1 MPALFRGR
9 AGVAAEGRNDPDSDE
24 SRQGRGAVSDT
35 LLAVCLGLFSAVT
48 LAAANMSVK
57 MGSDIL
63 VGRAVLSVSA
73 AVTVAPATL
82 LVPLPNRWTWGA
94 LLLALPAHYAY
105 QLCLVRAM
113 QRGDLSLVFPV
124 MRGAA
129 PLLTAAAAFLL
140 LRETLPA
147 LAVAGL
153 VVATGAVF
161 VFAAPPKG
169 ILLRH
174 HPDLPVLGWALATAV
189 GVSLYNVAD
198 ARGVRG
204 APEPFTYIVWIFLL
218 DSIGITLTALLRRRR
233 ELGRTI
239 AAKWRFGVVAGFLSI
254 LSYGSAVYAFSLM
267 ETARVSALRETSVV
281 FAALMGTLLLGE
293 GFGRR
298 RTAAALGLAGGLVL
312 MQFGG

>member
-1 MPALFRGR
+1 L
-9 AGVAAEGRNDPDSDE
+9 SE
-24 SRQGRGAVSDT
+24 SV
-35 LLAVCLGLFSAVT
+35 LAVCLGLVSAVT

-63 VGRAVLSVSA
+63 VGRAVLSASA
-73 AVTVAPATL
+73 AAMVAPAAYF
-82 LVPLPNRWTWGA
+82 VPLPNAWTWGA
-94 LLLALPAHYAY
+94 LLLALPAHYVY
-105 QLCLVRAM
+105 QICLIRAL

-140 LRETLPA
+140 LRETLPPPA
-147 LAVAGL
+147 VIGLLA
-153 VVATGAVF
+153 ATAAVF
-161 VFAAPPKG
+161 VFAAPPSG
-169 ILLRH
+169 TLFRH
-174 HPDLPVLGWALATAV
+174 HPDLAVLGWALATAV
-189 GVSLYNVAD
+189 GISLYNVAD

-233 ELGRTI
+233 ELGRAI
-239 AAKWRFGVVAGFLSI
+239 AAKWRFGVVAGLLSI

-281 FAALMGTLLLGE
+281 FAALMGNLFLGE

-298 RTAAALGLAGGLVL
+298 RVVAALVLAAGLVT

>member
-1 MPALFRGR
+1 LS
-9 AGVAAEGRNDPDSDE
+9 DSI
-24 SRQGRGAVSDT
+24 
-35 LLAVCLGLFSAVT
+35 LAIGLGLFSAVT

-63 VGRAVLSVSA
+63 VGRAVLSASA
-73 AVTVAPATL
+73 ATMVAPAAL
-82 LVPLPNRWTWGA
+82 FVPLPDAWTWGA
-94 LLLALPAHYAY
+94 LLLAVPAHYGY
-105 QLCLVRAM
+105 QLCLIRAL

-129 PLLTAAAAFLL
+129 PLLTAAAAFLFL
-140 LRETLPA
+140 HEILPA

-153 VVATGAVF
+153 LVATAALF
-161 VFAAPPKG
+161 VFAAPPRG
-169 ILLRH
+169 TLLRH
-174 HPDLPVLGWALATAV
+174 HPDFAVLAWALATAV

-204 APEPFTYIVWIFLL
+204 APEPFTYIVWIFIL
-218 DSIGITLTALLRRRR
+218 DSIGITLTASLIRRR
-233 ELGRTI
+233 ELARVI
-239 AAKWRFGVVAGFLSI
+239 ASKWRFGVAAGFLSI

-281 FAALMGTLLLGE
+281 FAALMGALFLKEGLG
-293 GFGRR
+293 GRR
-298 RTAAALGLAGGLVL
+298 VAAALALAAGLVA

>member
-1 MPALFRGR
+1 LS
-9 AGVAAEGRNDPDSDE
+9 DSI
-24 SRQGRGAVSDT
+24 
-35 LLAVCLGLFSAVT
+35 LAIGLGLFSAVT

-63 VGRAVLSVSA
+63 VGRAVLSASA
-73 AVTVAPATL
+73 ATMVAPAAL
-82 LVPLPNRWTWGA
+82 FVPLPDAWTWGA
-94 LLLALPAHYAY
+94 LLLAVPAHYGY
-105 QLCLVRAM
+105 QLCLIRAL

-129 PLLTAAAAFLL
+129 PLLTAAAAFLFL
-140 LRETLPA
+140 HEILPA

-153 VVATGAVF
+153 LVATAALF
-161 VFAAPPKG
+161 VFAAPPRG
-169 ILLRH
+169 TLLRH
-174 HPDLPVLGWALATAV
+174 HPDLAVLAWALATAV

-204 APEPFTYIVWIFLL
+204 APEPFTYIVWIFIL
-218 DSIGITLTALLRRRR
+218 DSIGITLTASLIRRR
-233 ELGRTI
+233 ELARVI
-239 AAKWRFGVVAGFLSI
+239 ASKWRFGVAAGFLSI

-281 FAALMGTLLLGE
+281 FAALMGALFLKEGLG
-293 GFGRR
+293 GRR
-298 RTAAALGLAGGLVL
+298 VAAALALAAGLVA

>member
-1 MPALFRGR
+1 L
-9 AGVAAEGRNDPDSDE
+9 SE
-24 SRQGRGAVSDT
+24 S
-35 LLAVCLGLFSAVT
+35 LLALSLGLLSAVT

-57 MGSDIL
+57 MGGDIL
-63 VGRAVLSVSA
+63 AGRALLSASA
-73 AVTVAPATL
+73 AAMVAPAAFV
-82 LVPLPNRWTWGA
+82 VPLPDAWTWGA
-94 LLLALPAHYAY
+94 LLVAVPAHYLY
-105 QLCLVRAM
+105 QLCLIRALH
-113 QRGDLSLVFPV
+113 RGDLSLVFPV

-140 LRETLPA
+140 LGETLPLA
-147 LAVAGL
+147 AVAGL
-153 VVATGAVF
+153 VAATAALF
-161 VFAAPPKG
+161 VFAAPQKG

-218 DSIGITLTALLRRRR
+218 DAVGITVTALLLRRR

-239 AAKWRFGVVAGFLSI
+239 AAKWRFGVVAGFLSV

-267 ETARVSALRETSVV
+267 ETAKVSALRETSVV
-281 FAALMGTLLLGE
+281 FAALLGTLLLRE

-298 RTAAALGLAGGLVL
+298 RIAAALALAAGLVA